1 VLPKILVVDDEP
13 SLVASL
19 SYSLARAG
27 FQVRIATDGPGAL
40 RVARE
45 IDPDLIVLDVM
56 LPGLD
61 GFEVCRRLR
70 ASTNAP
76 ILMLTARDDPMD
88 RVVGLEVGA
97 DDYVT
102 KPFSIRELVARIGAQ
117 LRRASIARDQLGRA
131 DPLPGDDA
139 IEVGPLT
146 VDSGRRTATL
156 AGQRLALKRREFD
169 LLAYL
174 ALNAGIVLS
183 RERLLSEVWADE
195 LGGQTRT
202 VDVHVRRLRRH
213 LEADPEEPR
222 FLETVRGV
230 GYVLRRAPNGAA
242 PQAAGHRSEAP
253 SGRR

>member
-1 VLPKILVVDDEP
+1 VAHRILLVDDEP

-19 SYSLARAG
+19 SYSLGRAG

-40 RVARE
+40 RVAQE

-61 GFEVCRRLR
+61 GIEVCRRLR
-70 ASTNAP
+70 ARTNAP

-102 KPFSIRELVARIGAQ
+102 KPFGVRELVARINAQ
-117 LRRASIARDQLGRA
+117 LRRASILRGEAGPVGRPRVD
-131 DPLPGDDA
+131 DP
-139 IEVGPLT
+139 IEVGPLV
-146 VDSGRRTATL
+146 VDAARRVATL

-174 ALNAGIVLS
+174 ALNAGIVLT
-183 RERLLSEVWADE
+183 RDRLLSEVWADE
-195 LGGQTRT
+195 LGGHTRT

-213 LEADPEEPR
+213 LETEPERPR
-222 FLETVRGV
+222 LLETVRGV
-230 GYVLRRAPNGAA
+230 GYVLRRAAGGAPA
-242 PQAAGHRSEAP
+242 
-253 SGRR
+253 